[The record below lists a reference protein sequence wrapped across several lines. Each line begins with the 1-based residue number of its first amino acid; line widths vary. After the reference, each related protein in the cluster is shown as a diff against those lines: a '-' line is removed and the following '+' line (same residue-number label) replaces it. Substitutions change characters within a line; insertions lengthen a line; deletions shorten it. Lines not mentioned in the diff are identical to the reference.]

1 VQRDCGNGDHERG
14 HVDFYA
20 AIDRE
25 EESLKQSDGCIN
37 VIGSIAIFGL
47 VLAALLGCAASAPT
61 EQSAKPTTRQQV
73 AIAMFHERCKKA
85 GEFVHRTVSG
95 VEGVYLVKVRPKGV
109 NYGDQ
114 YSLSDPY
121 GEDLTG
127 EGYIGSFVRGFYRHS
142 SRGATA
148 EELPQLLGYEY
159 VEAEDPGS
167 GVRFRYTGRIEEPWR
182 TDKSYLEG
190 YSRFV
195 LNRAPAAGAPPRY
208 AITYEDISTRD
219 EREYW
224 IAASSLK
231 VIDLKTNEILAERV
245 GYAVDVSQGSRVGNR
260 SPWLWALDTAC
271 PPLVAAKANAGGP
284 AFAAANYRAARFTEK
299 VLRPATK

>member
-1 VQRDCGNGDHERG
+1 METAQRLL
-14 HVDFYA
+14 A
-20 AIDRE
+20 T
-25 EESLKQSDGCIN
+25 L
-37 VIGSIAIFGL
+37 L
-47 VLAALLGCAASAPT
+47 VWLSLAACSTPPPEPKRT
-61 EQSAKPTTRQQV
+61 EQHSRGQTAM
-73 AIAMFHERCKKA
+73 AMFNERCKKA
-85 GEFVHRTVSG
+85 GEFIHRTVSG
-95 VEGVYLVKVRPKGV
+95 VEGVYLLKVRPKGV
-109 NYGDQ
+109 NYGEQ
-114 YSLSDPY
+114 FSLTDPY

-142 SRGATA
+142 SRGVI
-148 EELPQLLGYEY
+148 ERELPQLVGYGY
-159 VEAEDPGS
+159 VEAEDPGT

-190 YSRFV
+190 YVRFV
-195 LNRAPAAGAPPRY
+195 LDRAPAAGAPPRY
-208 AITYEDISTRD
+208 AITYEDTSTRD

-260 SPWLWALDTAC
+260 SPWLWALGTAC
-271 PPLVAAKANAGGP
+271 PPLVAGKPNTGGP
-284 AFAAANYRAARFTEK
+284 AFAAANYRAARFTER